1 MKFWLFR
8 IRVSVYGS
16 WRFRSLGAWGFCDDE
31 LDRVAFDDG
40 DTVRDYF
47 VEAWCRE

>member
-1 MKFWLFR
+1 MKFWIFR

-16 WRFRSLGAWGFCDDE
+16 WMFRRWGAWGFCDDE